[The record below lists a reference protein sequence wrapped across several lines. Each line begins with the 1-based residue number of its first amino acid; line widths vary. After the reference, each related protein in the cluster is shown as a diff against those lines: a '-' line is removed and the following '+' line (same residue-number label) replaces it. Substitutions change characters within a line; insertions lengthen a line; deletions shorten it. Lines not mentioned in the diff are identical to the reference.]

1 MQYMRNFYIS
11 TDKTNKLT
19 KYSRKFKYIL
29 TEYMIKD
36 NMCVC
41 SFVGFCFSVA
51 HFFSYFLIGDD
62 VRVDAKQ
69 QKYDEECKLHS

>member
-1 MQYMRNFYIS
+1 MRNFYIF

-41 SFVGFCFSVA
+41 SFVGFCFFVA
-51 HFFSYFLIGDD
+51 HFFLIFVICDD
-62 VRVDAKQ
+62 VWFDAKQ